1 MGDETVIPIA
11 YTKISIDQDAGGVF
25 TSCTFPTM
33 TLNSQ
38 ALDVFTQDGKGEKLH
53 TNAILSFGDVT
64 LTRGITN
71 NKYFHD
77 WAITLAQSGM
87 KGNTKDVTLDAC
99 DNQGTSVMTW
109 SLSEA
114 FIKSYSPGQ
123 GQAGATTVMTET
135 VVLGFKEAKRTA

>member
-1 MGDETVIPIA
+1 MGDEAVIPIA
-11 YTKISIDQDAGGVF
+11 YTKVSFDSDAGGLF

-38 ALDVFTQDGKGEKLH
+38 PLDVFTQDGKGEKLH
-53 TNAILSFGDVT
+53 TNAILTFGDVT
-64 LTRGITN
+64 LTRGISN

-77 WAITLAQSGM
+77 WAVTLAQSGM